1 MQGMFIKTANFR
13 DMTVAPSAESAG
25 TRFTCFTGTKAYW
38 YKYMNVAPEAELDES
53 AGTRFTCFTGTKAYW
68 YKYMDVVPEAEHD
81 KSVGT
86 RFTCFT
92 GTKVRALLVQ
102 ILTQKERRLS
112 AFFFWS
118 VELDASGCCTETAA
132 VLKLFFFVSGA
143 RRERMLY

>member
-1 MQGMFIKTANFR
+1 MPYVSCLLYMQGMFIKTANFR
-13 DMTVAPSAESAG
+13 DMTVAPGA
-25 TRFTCFTGTKAYW
+25 
-38 YKYMNVAPEAELDES
+38 ES

-81 KSVGT
+81 ESVGT

-112 AFFFWS
+112 AFFFLS
-118 VELDASGCCTETAA
+118 VELDRSQET
-132 VLKLFFFVSGA
+132 VLKRRGNTFFFFGQWS
-143 RRERMLY
+143 